1 MKFRSAEKSTD
12 LNTQELRTVMIR
24 SFCVLLINQDKDVPE
39 ELIKQIEEYDKKV
52 LQLN

>member
-1 MKFRSAEKSTD
+1 MMAEFPD
-12 LNTQELRTVMIR
+12 NVRLFLILRKAPGGIR
-24 SFCVLLINQDKDVPE
+24 DILINQDKDVPE

>member
-1 MKFRSAEKSTD
+1 
-12 LNTQELRTVMIR
+12 MI
-24 SFCVLLINQDKDVPE
+24 LINQDKDVTE